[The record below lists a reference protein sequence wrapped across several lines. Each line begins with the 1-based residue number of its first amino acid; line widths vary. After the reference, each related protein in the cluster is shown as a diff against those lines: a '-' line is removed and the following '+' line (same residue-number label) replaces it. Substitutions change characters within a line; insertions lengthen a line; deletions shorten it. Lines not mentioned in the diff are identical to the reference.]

1 MSNRISRTRIILSL
15 LFLVGVCG
23 ILFLFWT
30 MYQSYSDAGIDRK
43 KVTRALS
50 ALRRLE
56 DFVDHIQTMESKQ
69 GNYLLISDSIH
80 FQQFQ
85 AEKDS
90 AINALNDLLK
100 INSEAGFDGDDITNV
115 QQATASFLAQADGI
129 MRDHASRK
137 PINPA
142 QLRLSHKLFDSVLVH
157 AYHFESVDRA
167 LLQEI
172 YAKREQ
178 SFTDTGKSF
187 LVIFALLILVA
198 VLVFYLLV
206 NEIRTR
212 FQQKANQQKADSILN
227 NITDPIL
234 VTNSAFQLIEWNAYA
249 EVLYQLDKGSQTP
262 AYPIF
267 LADLFVDR
275 QAAEEVMQ
283 ELLHH
288 SGWSGECLHKQQDG
302 TPLFIQASCTA
313 LTKPDHQFNG
323 AVIQVRD
330 LTSHRESDVR
340 ANYLANLIATSKD
353 AIFSTNLDQEVISWN
368 EAAAKLYHIP
378 ENEALGKKFV
388 DLIGRIDEQSGT
400 IADDDSYSA
409 ELAIRTRAQKSI
421 YVLADT
427 IPVKNSFGVVTGYAH
442 YHRDITLRKEL
453 EQKLRRFNEE
463 LSDLVRIK
471 SKEFVD
477 LIERIADGFIAFDS
491 DWRYTYINPK
501 AAETLGIEVNEA
513 LGQIIWEKY
522 PEAKEASFY
531 SHYMEAQQKQVPV
544 FVTEYYAP
552 IQRWLE
558 YAIYPS
564 LSGTSILLRDITS
577 RHEAES
583 KLRLQE
589 QRFRDLVE
597 NLSAGVIV
605 HGSAGEI
612 ILYNETAA
620 QILGLDQTEFASMSE
635 PQALQLW
642 ELFSETGS
650 LLPTE
655 DFPVSKVLRTRTA
668 TRNQVIGAFNRKE
681 QRMHWALVHAYPDF
695 DEHGSLKEVV
705 VTFVDI
711 TEQKEAQ
718 LKMEES
724 QARLNRVLLAMNEG
738 WWEWDMKQDSV
749 YYSPRWF
756 AILGYE
762 PDEFPKHSGV
772 WNELLHPDDKE
783 ENERISGEAIARG
796 DSRYEVESRLKHK
809 DGHYVHILCRG
820 FVQRDAS
827 GKPIRLSGINIDLTE
842 LRSVEQKLKQAL
854 VERRESDPTA

>member
-1 MSNRISRTRIILSL
+1 MSNSISRTRITLSL

-43 KVTRALS
+43 KATRALS

-56 DFVDHIQTMESKQ
+56 DFVDHIQTLESKQ
-69 GNYLLISDSIH
+69 VNYLLISDSIH

-90 AINALNDLLK
+90 AVKALDDLIK
-100 INSEAGFDGDDITNV
+100 IYGEGNLVEEDLTRV
-115 QQATASFLAQADGI
+115 QQATASFLAHADAI
-129 MRDHASRK
+129 MREHETRQ
-137 PINPA
+137 PINPEKL
-142 QLRLSHKLFDSVLVH
+142 QLSHELFDSVLAH
-157 AYHFESVDRA
+157 AYRFESVDRA

-172 YAKREQ
+172 YVKRER

-187 LVIFALLILVA
+187 LVIFVLLILVS

-212 FQQKANQQKADSILN
+212 FQQKADQQKADSILN

-234 VTNSAFQLIEWNAYA
+234 VTNSAFQVIEWNAYA
-249 EVLYQLDKGSQTP
+249 EVLYKLDKGSQTST
-262 AYPIF
+262 YPIF
-267 LADLFVDR
+267 LADLFVNR

-283 ELLHH
+283 ALLQH

-313 LTKPDHQFNG
+313 LTKPDQQFNG

-353 AIFSTNLDQEVISWN
+353 AIFSTNLDQEVVSWN
-368 EAAAKLYHIP
+368 EAAEKLYSIA
-378 ENEALGKKFV
+378 ENDALGKKFA

-409 ELAIRTRAQKSI
+409 ELAIRTRAQKSL

-477 LIERIADGFIAFDS
+477 LVERIADGFIAFDA

-501 AAETLGIEVNEA
+501 AAEILGVHVEES
-513 LGQIIWEKY
+513 LGQVIWEMY
-522 PEAKEASFY
+522 PTAKEASFY
-531 SHYMEAQQKQVPV
+531 AHYMEAQHKQVPV
-544 FVTEYYAP
+544 FVTEYYEP

-564 LSGTSILLRDITS
+564 LTGTSVLLRDITD
-577 RHEAES
+577 RHEAET
-583 KLRLQE
+583 KLRFQE

-605 HGSAGEI
+605 HGTSGEVT
-612 ILYNETAA
+612 LYNETAA
-620 QILGLDQTEFASMSE
+620 RILGLEHHEFAQSSQPE
-635 PQALQLW
+635 ALKHWQ
-642 ELFSETGS
+642 LFSEAGS
-650 LLPTE
+650 LLHPE
-655 DFPVSKVLRTRTA
+655 DFPVSTVLKTRTA
-668 TRNQVIGAFNRKE
+668 IRNQVVGAFNRKE
-681 QRMHWALVHAYPDF
+681 QRMHWALVQAYPDF

-738 WWEWDMKQDSV
+738 WWEWDMLTDSV

-762 PDEFPKHSGV
+762 PDAFPKDSGI

-783 ENERISGEAIARG
+783 SNERISGEAIARG

-820 FVQRDAS
+820 FVQRDAT